1 MTKKTTEYDNFK
13 FQYDTSIDG
22 SDWDRIVVKGVVEY
36 TRVYPDRGTWDS
48 DFDYYGYNELGTVVI
63 DWIELNDSE
72 ILLTDLK
79 PETQKELISALDDY
93 LDETFNLQ

>member
-1 MTKKTTEYDNFK
+1 MTKKTTEYDSFK

-22 SDWDRIVVKGVVEY
+22 SEWDRIVVKGVIEY
-36 TRVYPDRGTWDS
+36 TRVHPDRGTWDS
-48 DFDYYGYNELGTVVI
+48 DFDYYGYNELGIVVI

-79 PETQKELISALDDY
+79 PEVRKDLISALDDY